1 MGHTRWLHGMKPYWA
16 IITGSCLIKTKLT
29 IYQLHVV
36 FSSVQVDSVVFH
48 SAAKYSAW
56 EIHFDFAQS
65 FFNLNFQEIL
75 TGICGCL
82 LLNFAENNGYNILL
96 PNIIDTSITHAGY
109 VRLSARRN
117 PWGSFIVQR
126 STVITALLGNWYSF
140 PYSLRPKSHIR
151 TASPCTI
158 HPLVTDFCVLSH
170 VAI

>member
-1 MGHTRWLHGMKPYWA
+1 M
-16 IITGSCLIKTKLT
+16 
-29 IYQLHVV
+29 
-36 FSSVQVDSVVFH
+36 QVDSVVFH
-48 SAAKYSAW
+48 SAVKYSAC

-109 VRLSARRN
+109 VHLSARRN

-126 STVITALLGNWYSF
+126 STVITALLGNCSLTQAEKSYQNCFSLHNSPARYRFLCVKSCCHLTGTLWKEILLSGFAARQRFPSQYSEKYEGKLEGI
-140 PYSLRPKSHIR
+140 P
-151 TASPCTI
+151 T
-158 HPLVTDFCVLSH
+158 
-170 VAI
+170 